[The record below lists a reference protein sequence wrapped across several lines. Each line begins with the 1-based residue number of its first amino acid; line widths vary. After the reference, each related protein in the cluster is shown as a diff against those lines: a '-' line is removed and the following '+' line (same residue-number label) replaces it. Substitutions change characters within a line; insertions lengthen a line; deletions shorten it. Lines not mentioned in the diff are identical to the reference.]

1 MNIKQ
6 WRRDIKAIV
15 ANDYYDAAVK
25 VKANGDVIL
34 HNYAAGIES
43 FEGNLK
49 DREVQERWSRY
60 CVERMV
66 GPDIEFESWLFHTK
80 PKAMEKLVEL
90 IKEDNG
96 GQINLLDFGHVP
108 NRAIRVS
115 CGENLHLIEI
125 MSHFV
130 KKRDFHMLRKVQQ
143 ELQNRRAGYKTVECK
158 MVQEW

>member
-15 ANDYYDAAVK
+15 ANGYYDAAVK

-49 DREVQERWSRY
+49 DREAQERWSRY
-60 CVERMV
+60 CVKRMV
-66 GPDIEFESWLFHTK
+66 GPDVCFEKWYFHTK
-80 PKAMEKLVEL
+80 PKAMEKLVKL

-96 GQINLLDFGHVP
+96 GQVDLLDFGHVP

-125 MSHFV
+125 MAHFV
-130 KKRDFHMLRKVQQ
+130 KERDFHMLLKVQQ
-143 ELQNRRAGYKTVECK
+143 ELQNRRAGYKTVKCK
-158 MVQEW
+158 MVREW